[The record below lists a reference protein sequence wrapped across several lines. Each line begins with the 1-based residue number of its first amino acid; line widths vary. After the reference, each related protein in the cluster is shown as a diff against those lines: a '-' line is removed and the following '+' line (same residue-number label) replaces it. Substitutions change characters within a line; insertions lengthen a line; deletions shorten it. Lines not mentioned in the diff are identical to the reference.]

1 MSCGEDVPQGV
12 EGGGAEGADTRGG
25 EGGKEGGPTGLEEV
39 DGRTD
44 GTLDIFE
51 GRRSSFPV
59 TSTSVNIVQSD
70 TSGIVMF
77 GLPFNRI

>member
-1 MSCGEDVPQGV
+1 MCIRDR
-12 EGGGAEGADTRGG
+12 GGGAAGAGTRGG

-51 GRRSSFPV
+51 GRRSVKKASL
-59 TSTSVNIVQSD
+59 VQEFLLTFLQQENSQH
-70 TSGIVMF
+70 
-77 GLPFNRI
+77 